1 VGVEG
6 SEDIGVAL
14 GRLDELVATGLAGVL
29 RRDHRLR
36 LLTSDPAP
44 AVVIHDY
51 ASAARVVIVAETA
64 DRLESESSIQ
74 PGGGIV
80 MLALAPT
87 VPQGMMLLEAGVS
100 CLALSAPADDVL
112 AAVRLAARGG
122 CMFVS
127 RMRER
132 FVRPDRRERVLTG
145 RELEVLYRLSSG
157 TPYREIARELEIGVA
172 TVNKHAQSLI
182 QKLQASSK
190 RDLRG
195 LPTNWL
201 DG

>member
-1 VGVEG
+1 V
-6 SEDIGVAL
+6 L
-14 GRLDELVATGLAGVL
+14 GRFDELVATGLAGVL
-29 RRDHRLR
+29 RRDHRVR
-36 LLTSDPAP
+36 LFASDHAP
-44 AVVIHDY
+44 AGVGQGY
-51 ASAARVVIVAETA
+51 GPPARRVVIVAETA
-64 DRLESESSIQ
+64 DRSESESSIQ

-100 CLALSAPADDVL
+100 CLAFSAPAEDVL

-127 RMRER
+127 GACER
-132 FVRPDRRERVLTG
+132 FVRPDRRERLLTR
-145 RELEVLYRLSSG
+145 RELDVLGRLSSG

-172 TVNKHAQSLI
+172 TVNKHARSLI
-182 QKLQASSK
+182 QKLQASSR
-190 RDLRG
+190 RDLQG

-201 DG
+201 DS